1 MDAEDIISRGLCD
14 VMERALVNAGL
25 DASVA
30 RELARRA
37 CRTSVASATKRVKK
51 KARKANSKLSRAF
64 KEANA
69 KLRTKSGR
77 LRRGMTQSDV
87 ARLAHRLAKKL

>member
-1 MDAEDIISRGLCD
+1 MDIEDIVSRGLCD
-14 VMERALVNAGL
+14 VMERALVEAGI
-25 DASVA
+25 DPSVA

-37 CRTSVASATKRVKK
+37 CRTPVASATKRVKK

-69 KLRTKSGR
+69 KLRTKSGQ

-87 ARLAHRLAKKL
+87 ARLAHKLVKKL

>member
-1 MDAEDIISRGLCD
+1 MDIEDIVARGLCD
-14 VMERALVNAGL
+14 VMERALVDAGI
-25 DASVA
+25 DPSVA

-37 CRTSVASATKRVKK
+37 CRTPVSTATKRVKK

-69 KLRTKSGR
+69 KLRTKSGQ

-87 ARLAHRLAKKL
+87 ARLAHKLAKKL

>member
-1 MDAEDIISRGLCD
+1 MDIEDMVSRGLCD
-14 VMERALVNAGL
+14 VMERALVESGINP
-25 DASVA
+25 SVA

-37 CRTSVASATKRVKK
+37 CRNPVASTTKRVKK
-51 KARKANSKLSRAF
+51 KARKANSKLSKAF

-69 KLRTKSGR
+69 KLRTKSGK

-87 ARLAHRLAKKL
+87 ARLAHKLAKKL